1 MAGIDKTDADLHK
14 QKMKAQQAEQRAK
27 VRERKVAD
35 RGLLLVHTGNGKGKS
50 TAGFGTVI
58 RALGWGH
65 KVAIVQYVKGAW
77 RTGEKEF
84 FDRFPELVDMHV
96 MGDGFTWDTQDK
108 AKDIASARAA
118 WEKSCL
124 LMQSGDYDLVMLDE
138 LNIVL
143 KYNYLP
149 LEDVLAGIRGRD
161 TRTSVIVTGRNAPA
175 ALVEEADL
183 VTDMAQVK
191 HPFDAGIKAKQGL
204 DF

>member
-27 VRERKVAD
+27 VRERKAAD

-84 FDRFPELVDMHV
+84 FDRFPDLVDMHV

-118 WEKSCL
+118 WEKSCQ

-143 KYNYLP
+143 KYDYLP
-149 LEDVLAGIRGRD
+149 LEDVLAGIRERD

-175 ALVEEADL
+175 ALVQEADL
-183 VTDMAQVK
+183 VTDMTQVK